1 MSSRRGPKTIK
12 VDESMIDSITL
23 KNTDQTFGG
32 DVDGQ
37 FVFEGFKTVAGCDN
51 SAVYIRLKDPID
63 WNMISCRFTI
73 NGYASCWSFNSS
85 SGYGPGPYDG
95 NLHSYDPSKND
106 FFSESRSTNS
116 WGHTQF
122 QSHSRVFACDNNS
135 NNFYHSGYHLGDPK
149 IFIMKRRR
157 NLNGELA
164 GIYHSTACQGS
175 GTGHNVKISDIN
187 IWYEE

>member
-1 MSSRRGPKTIK
+1 MSSKRGPKSTK
-12 VDESMIDSITL
+12 VDASMISSVTVH
-23 KNTDQTFGG
+23 NTQQTFSG

-37 FVFEGFKTVAGCDN
+37 YVFEGYKTVVGCDS
-51 SAVYIRLKDPID
+51 SAVYIELKDTIN
-63 WNMISCRFTI
+63 WNRISCRFII
-73 NGYASCWSFNSS
+73 NGYASCWSFNHS
-85 SGYGPGPYDG
+85 SGWGPGPFTG
-95 NLHSYDPSKND
+95 NLHGYDSNQND

-122 QSHSRVFACDNNS
+122 QSHSRVHACDNSS
-135 NNFYHSGYHLGDPK
+135 NNFYHSGFHLGDPK

-157 NLNGELA
+157 DENGQLA

-175 GTGHNVKISDIN
+175 GTGHNVKITDIN